1 MFILVLIFGIVIG
14 ALLMNLAVEEE
25 KYTNTVLK
33 KTIDFLQESLDN
45 ANFRVEQRNSL
56 IKDLK
61 EEQETL
67 LNNSAELRSKN
78 IYLENN
84 IEFMLNNKKELA
96 DRPKSN

>member
-14 ALLMNLAVEEE
+14 VLLMNLAVEEE
-25 KYTNTVLK
+25 RYTNTVLK

-45 ANFRVEQRNSL
+45 ANFRVEQRDNL

-78 IYLENN
+78 IDLENN

-96 DRPKSN
+96 DQPKSN

>member
-1 MFILVLIFGIVIG
+1 MFILGLIFGLVIG

-25 KYTNTVLK
+25 RYNNSVLK
-33 KTIDFLQESLDN
+33 KTINFLEESLNN
-45 ANFRVEQRNSL
+45 ANFRVEQRNNL

-67 LNNSAELRSKN
+67 LNNSAELRSKKVD
-78 IYLENN
+78 LENN

-96 DRPKSN
+96 DLPKSN